1 MSRQVLVEWESETE
15 LRFTHPYDRAL
26 FARLSHMFGKRFSF
40 ERKMWIV
47 PNTEEA
53 IASLRTVLTGYKV
66 RVDSSL
72 MKQRPAQWSW
82 ANGFEQIE
90 EEAAGSALNGR
101 AKQAFVDHLRVRG
114 YSPKIIRTYTGQ
126 LVRFFR
132 YVSERSAVWDENILK
147 GYSLYLL
154 EKGHSH
160 ADVNQ
165 AISAVHF
172 YCKHVLMTE
181 VTISYIRP
189 KKEKKLPNVMSAS
202 EVLRLFKAVTNRKH
216 KARLYLTYSSGL
228 RVSEVVRLRLS
239 DVDPERHTVHVRQGK
254 GRKDRITH
262 AQHRRFSS
270 RVFGRRTSKSRS
282 ASIPCA
288 IPLQPTCLR
297 TEPTCAIYKLCLD
310 IKAYAPPSG
319 TPTSPQAACTASKAH
334 LTASCRMTRAIKTL
348 RKYP

>member
-1 MSRQVLVEWESETE
+1 
-15 LRFTHPYDRAL
+15 
-26 FARLSHMFGKRFSF
+26 
-40 ERKMWIV
+40 
-47 PNTEEA
+47 
-53 IASLRTVLTGYKV
+53 
-66 RVDSSL
+66 

-114 YSPKIIRTYTGQ
+114 YSPKTIRTYTGQ
-126 LVRFFR
+126 LVKFFR

-216 KARLYLTYSSGL
+216 KALLYLTYSSGL
-228 RVSEVVRLRLS
+228 RVSEAVRLRLS

-254 GRKDRITH
+254 GRKDRITLLSTSAFAVLQEYIRQDCPH
-262 AQHRRFSS
+262 EWLFPGQRRDRPLTERAAQK
-270 RVFGRRTSKSRS
+270 VFEQGIRK
-282 ASIPCA
+282 ANIEKQVSIHSLRHSFA
-288 IPLQPTCLR
+288 THLLENGTDLRHIQALLGHQSLR
-297 TEPTCAIYKLCLD
+297 TTVRYTHITAGSLHRIQSPLD
-310 IKAYAPPSG
+310 RLLQDDKGDKDA
-319 TPTSPQAACTASKAH
+319 T
-334 LTASCRMTRAIKTL
+334 
-348 RKYP
+348 